1 MAHNCVQYDEIKV
14 WSGNNSSSD
23 KSSQQPLLPSPGVQ
37 LPTGGRIPMPLFDP
51 PTRDENPIPERES
64 NILSC
69 SFPSLFQ
76 TGDAD
81 INAPR
86 LRSLENEKEN
96 HLEAFTRHC
105 LYWHDNR
112 FAKHPRFLY
121 CCFNKIYRFK
131 LFKTKGYFMKAK
143 KLQLRIF
150 YLKIGE
156 KQSNK

>member
-96 HLEAFTRHC
+96 HLEAFTRFVFIGMTI
-105 LYWHDNR
+105 D
-112 FAKHPRFLY
+112 
-121 CCFNKIYRFK
+121 
-131 LFKTKGYFMKAK
+131 
-143 KLQLRIF
+143 LQSILVSFIVVSIK
-150 YLKIGE
+150 YID
-156 KQSNK
+156 SNFSRQRDIS